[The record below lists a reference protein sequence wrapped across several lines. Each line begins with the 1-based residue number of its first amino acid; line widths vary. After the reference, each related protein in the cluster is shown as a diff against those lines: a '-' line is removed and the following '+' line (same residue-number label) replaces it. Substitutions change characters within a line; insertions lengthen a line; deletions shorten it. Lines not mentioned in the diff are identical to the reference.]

1 MLVDDLGMSDP
12 RCQRAHAWRR
22 ADLEGVCDH
31 RDAWEHGAV
40 FRASRYPTYWT
51 YNLVTVEGDPGMSAT
66 QLIAFADDALG
77 DLNHRRIDFAD
88 AEPAAP
94 LRGDFEAAGWRPM
107 RLVWMRHEHEP
118 QLDSAISVAEVPYRA
133 VRELRIAWHAE
144 DFPGSELGQNLED
157 SREVA
162 ERRDARVLAVLEG
175 GVPVGFSQLEH
186 EGDGAEISE
195 VFVHPAYRGRGIGT
209 AVTLAAIAAGAGSA
223 DLWIEADDEDRAKQL
238 YERLGFRPVWT
249 MMEFLRLPKRL

>member
-12 RCQRAHAWRR
+12 WCQRARAWRR
-22 ADLEGVCDH
+22 ADLEGVCDR

-51 YNLVTVEGDPGMSAT
+51 YNLVAVEGDPGMSAT
-66 QLIAFADDALG
+66 QLIAFADEALG
-77 DLNHRRIDFAD
+77 DLDHRRIDFAD
-88 AEPAAP
+88 PESAAP
-94 LRGDFEAAGWRPM
+94 LRADFEAAGWRAT
-107 RLVWMRHEHEP
+107 RLVCMRYEHEP
-118 QLDSAISVAEVPYRA
+118 QLDPAMSVAEVPYRA

-157 SREVA
+157 AREVA
-162 ERRDARVLAVLEG
+162 ERRDARVLAVLED

-223 DLWIEADDEDRAKQL
+223 DLWIAADDEDRPTQL
-238 YERLGFRPVWT
+238 YERLGFRPAWT
-249 MMEFLRLPKRL
+249 MAEFLRLPKRL